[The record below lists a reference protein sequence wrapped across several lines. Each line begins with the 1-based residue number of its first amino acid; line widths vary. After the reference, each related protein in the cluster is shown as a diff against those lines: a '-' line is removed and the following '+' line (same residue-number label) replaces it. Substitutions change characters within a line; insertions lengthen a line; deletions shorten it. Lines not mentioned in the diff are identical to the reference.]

1 MKCVA
6 SFVLVGLLVIAD
18 VANAQLV
25 TGSLIGTV
33 RDESGGVL
41 PGVTAT
47 LTSPVLPSAGLTA
60 VTNRAGEYRFPE
72 LPPGTY
78 SLKLSL
84 EGFKTYEEEGLR
96 VPLGGTI
103 ERVVTLSLGTMDEA
117 VTVSGES
124 PMVDTRRVGT
134 GANIPQ
140 ETLENIPISRFRASE
155 LAKWTPGVSPNSP
168 GTDSDN
174 IRVMG
179 SRNDENSVLYDG
191 ALNKAADD
199 GRALQAGMADTI
211 AEIQVSTLGASAE
224 YQIAQGAIVNLV
236 FKQGT
241 NRFRWDASGY
251 WYPDTLIS
259 KPVKLP
265 CNCPLG
271 ETGYIQNMLRDYAG
285 NAGGPILRD
294 RLWFYGGFK
303 YNVRDWTTPGGNPE
317 DERVWWGHGTLGKLN
332 WRASDSLDFKQT
344 FSSTYWD
351 TPGSVTVNRPFETR
365 TKAPG
370 LSHIYVSEMLATLTS
385 NTLLT
390 VRASGLV
397 SPVPVGFPLTGDT
410 ITPFRLERS
419 TGIAGGGVPDFGA
432 RTSNRHVV
440 AGKVNRYIAGRTLT
454 HDLRGGIQYE
464 RADYSLYRTRPSGV
478 NYSDLNGQPDQASF
492 RDPWVAGGEQKL
504 LGAWVEDQLTV
515 KRLTVSLGVRFDQL
529 RAVSPDLPA
538 RNTLLEETGETIQGL
553 GKLFTWNM
561 VAPRTGFNLKLTDDG
576 STILRGHYGRAF
588 RQVFSNDIVGVHPG
602 NSPITLARWNP
613 DTNSY
618 STIISVTDPTA
629 NIAVDGDMEAPVT
642 DSFSIGFDRQLRTNL
657 VVGATVVHK
666 RGSKH
671 IGWRDIGGVY
681 GAQEHVLPDGR
692 TLTVQSLLNSPSER
706 RFLRTN
712 GPGTFNR
719 YTGLVLTLDKRF
731 SQAWR
736 TNLSYTYG
744 RDRGLEST
752 AQDPNANIN
761 ADGENGRP
769 HVFMAMGSYEI
780 PRIGVQAVVNFM
792 SASGDA
798 FAPQALVQLP
808 QGRLSVNIAK
818 ADGTYRLPHQN
829 ILNLRF
835 AKMLFP
841 GGDRTRRIEVGAEI
855 RNALQETAHT
865 DIVSANFFGTTFGQ
879 GDSWVD
885 PRRMVL
891 YLRGYF

>member
-1 MKCVA
+1 MKSVA
-6 SFVLVGLLVIAD
+6 SFVLVGLMVT
-18 VANAQLV
+18 ANLAQAQLV
-25 TGSLIGTV
+25 TGNLIGTV
-33 RDESGGVL
+33 KDESGAVL
-41 PGVTAT
+41 PGVSVTV
-47 LTSPVLPSAGLTA
+47 TSPVLPSAGVTY
-60 VTNRAGEYRFPE
+60 VTNHTGEYRFTE
-72 LPPGTY
+72 LPPGVY
-78 SLKLSL
+78 SLKASL
-84 EGFKTYEEEGLR
+84 DGFKTYQEDELR
-96 VPLGGTI
+96 ILLGGTI
-103 ERVVTLSLGTMDEA
+103 ERIVTLSIGTMDETI
-117 VTVSGES
+117 TVSGKS

-134 GANIPQ
+134 GTNIPQ

-155 LAKWTPGVSPNSP
+155 LAKWTPGVSPSSP

-241 NRFRWDASGY
+241 NAFRGDASGY
-251 WYPDTLIS
+251 WYPDGLIS
-259 KPVKLP
+259 KPIKLP

-271 ETGYIQNMLRDYAG
+271 ETGYIQNMLRDYAA
-285 NAGGPILRD
+285 NLGGPILRD

-303 YNVRDWTTPGGNPE
+303 YNIRDWTTPGGNPE
-317 DERVWWGHGTLGKLN
+317 DERVWWGHGTLAKLN
-332 WRASDSLDFKQT
+332 WRANDRLDFKQT
-344 FSSTYWD
+344 FSSTFWD
-351 TPGSVTVNRPFETR
+351 TPGTVSVRRPFETV
-365 TKAPG
+365 TKSPG
-370 LSHIYVSEMLATLTS
+370 LSHIYVSEMLATLAS
-385 NTLLT
+385 NTLLS

-397 SPVPVGFPLTGDT
+397 SPVPVGHPLSGDT
-410 ITPFRLERS
+410 ATPFRLERS
-419 TGIAGGGVPDFGA
+419 TGIASGGVPDFGA
-432 RTSNRHVV
+432 RTSNRHVLAGKLNRYV
-440 AGKVNRYIAGRTLT
+440 AGGGFT

-478 NYSDLNGQPDQASF
+478 NYSDLDGQPDQASF

-504 LGAWVEDQLTV
+504 LGVWVEDQLS
-515 KRLTVSLGVRFDQL
+515 RGRFTVSLGVRFDQL

-553 GKLFTWNM
+553 GELFKWNM
-561 VAPRTGFNLKLTDDG
+561 VAPRTGFNLKLTQDG

-613 DTNSY
+613 STASY

-629 NIAVDGDMEAPVT
+629 NIAVDPDMQAPVT
-642 DSFSIGFDRQLRTNL
+642 DSFSIGVDRQLRANL
-657 VVGATVVHK
+657 AVGATVVHK
-666 RGSKH
+666 RGSRH

-681 GAQEHVLPDGR
+681 GELEHELSDGR
-692 TLTVQSLLNSPSER
+692 VLNVFPLLNSPSER

-719 YTGLVLTLDKRF
+719 YTGIVLTMDKRF
-731 SQAWR
+731 SQRWR
-736 TNLSYTYG
+736 ANLSYTYG
-744 RDRGLEST
+744 RDEGLEST

-761 ADGENGRP
+761 ADGEIGRP
-769 HVFMAMGSYEI
+769 HVFMAMGSYEV
-780 PRIGVQAVVNFM
+780 PKIGMQVVVNFM
-792 SASGDA
+792 SASGDT

-808 QGRLSVNIAK
+808 QGRLAVNFSK
-818 ADGTYRLPHQN
+818 ADGTYRMPRQD
-829 ILNLRF
+829 ILGLRF
-835 AKMLFP
+835 SKMLFARA
-841 GGDRTRRIEVGAEI
+841 DRTRRVELGAEI
-855 RNALQETAHT
+855 RNALQDTAYT
-865 DIVSANFFGTTFGQ
+865 DILSANFFGTTFGQ
-879 GDSWVD
+879 GDGWVD